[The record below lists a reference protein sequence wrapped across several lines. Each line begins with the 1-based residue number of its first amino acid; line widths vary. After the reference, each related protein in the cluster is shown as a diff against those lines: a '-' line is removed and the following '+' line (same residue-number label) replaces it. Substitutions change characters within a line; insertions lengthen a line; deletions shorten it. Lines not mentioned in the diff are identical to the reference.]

1 MVKTRLKEMQVL
13 KTLSSGSQESDTAVI
28 TRASI
33 KEFYDAI
40 LESPEL
46 YPYFME
52 LGPKGLW
59 RICNKMAFY
68 FSRVLSKD
76 RITPADTEH
85 LKKIHHSLNISEVS
99 YDGFTQ
105 LFSHICCRNKSDIS
119 RKKMLST
126 FALLKAHICPKAGAS
141 QNLFAFYKVIANLP
155 AVQTKPKSTKWL
167 DTFPELEGGCFL
179 RSTEFASL
187 ESWNESA
194 HNFRLRKRLRELQKL
209 MAVIHHKSK
218 RMELRISKLEVKNM
232 ELRLGPENQRDLD
245 LVYS

>member
-1 MVKTRLKEMQVL
+1 MVKTSLKEMQVL
-13 KTLSSGSQESDTAVI
+13 KTLSSGSQESDTTLI

-85 LKKIHHSLNISEVS
+85 LKTIHHSLNISEAS
-99 YDGFTQ
+99 YDRFTQ
-105 LFSHICCRNKSDIS
+105 LFSHMCCRNKSDIS
-119 RKKMLST
+119 RKKMIST

-155 AVQTKPKSTKWL
+155 VVKTKPKSTKWL
-167 DTFPELEGGCFL
+167 DTFPELKAGCL

-187 ESWNESA
+187 ESWNEPAQS
-194 HNFRLRKRLRELQKL
+194 FRLRKRLRELQKL
-209 MAVIHHKSK
+209 MAVIHYKSK
-218 RMELRISKLEVKNM
+218 RMELRVSKLEVKNM
-232 ELRLGPENQRDLD
+232 KLRLGPEKQHDLD
-245 LVYS
+245 LVYI